1 MPTPLKHIVLADDDR
16 EDLEFFQDALKDNCP
31 QVKITT
37 AEDGGE
43 LLSVLDG
50 NLFLPDV
57 IVLDLNMPRV
67 NGKDCL
73 KAIRKND
80 RFEKVPVIVYSTSS
94 SKNDRDE
101 CLLFGANY
109 YVTKPGSL
117 QAISSLVK
125 KLCDGEMPYDSRDAK
140 YA

>member
-31 QVKITT
+31 QVKVTT

-43 LLSVLDG
+43 LLLVLDT
-50 NLFLPDV
+50 LSLPDI

-73 KAIRKND
+73 KAIRKD
-80 RFEKVPVIVYSTSS
+80 SRFKKVPVIVYSTSS

-101 CLLFGANY
+101 CLQFGANY

-125 KLCDGEMPYDSRDAK
+125 KLCNGEMPYDSRDAK